1 MHTTASY
8 KIQEVDLMSER
19 ALLMTAVKAADD
31 KRAEDIMVLN
41 MKGIS
46 LIADYFIICHGNSDK
61 QVQAIARE
69 IREKAEEQGYN
80 LKRIEGFDEARWVL
94 IDIGDVVVHVFH
106 KEERSYYNLE
116 RLWGDAPIENVQSE
130 LN

>member
-1 MHTTASY
+1 
-8 KIQEVDLMSER
+8 MSDRE
-19 ALLMTAVKAADD
+19 LLMTAVKAADD

-69 IREKAEEQGYN
+69 IREKAEEQGYS
-80 LKRIEGFDEARWVL
+80 LKRMEGFDEARWVL

-106 KEERSYYNLE
+106 REERSYYNLE

>member
-1 MHTTASY
+1 
-8 KIQEVDLMSER
+8 MSER
-19 ALLMTAVKAADD
+19 ELLITAVKAADD

-46 LIADYFIICHGNSDK
+46 LIADYFVICHGNSDK